1 MNQVIIIL
9 MNGLTLAALY
19 FLVASGLTL
28 IFGMMRIVNMAHGA
42 FYLLGGYI
50 GWQILS
56 WTDSWALGLLGAAL
70 VLGLVGVFTYE
81 VFLRWIEKEDLRVT
95 LVAIGLSLILA
106 DFMLNGFNGWGLGA
120 ILEFSGWGG
129 TAYTLSLPDFL
140 TGAVSIGPINYPRGR
155 VFTLVLAIVIGLVL
169 WAFITKTR
177 FGMIVRAGV
186 DDREM
191 VSATGINVR
200 VVFASVF
207 FLGSALAGLGGAVG
221 GSTFSLSPGT
231 DIEYLLYSLI
241 VVIVGGMG
249 SIAGVAIGSLLVGL
263 VSQFALGYIP
273 AWASILTFA
282 LMVAVLVVRPK
293 GIMGRDQ

>member
-1 MNQVIIIL
+1 MTQATITFL
-9 MNGLTLAALY
+9 NGLTLAALY

-28 IFGMMRIVNMAHGA
+28 IFGMMRIVNLAHGA

-50 GWQILS
+50 GWTVLS
-56 WTDSWALGLLGAAL
+56 QVGSWAIALVGAAIALGVVGLLM
-70 VLGLVGVFTYE
+70 YE
-81 VFLRWIEKEDLRVT
+81 VLLRRIEKEDMRVA
-95 LVAIGLSLILA
+95 LVTIGVSLILA
-106 DFMLNGFNGWGLGA
+106 DLMLMFY
-120 ILEFSGWGG
+120 GG
-129 TAYTLSLPDFL
+129 TAYTLRLPDFL
-140 TGAVSIGPINYPRGR
+140 RGAFDLGIVSYPRGR
-155 VFTLVLAIVIGLVL
+155 LFTLVLAIAVGLAL
-169 WAFITKTR
+169 WALISKTR
-177 FGMIVRAGV
+177 FGMIIRAGV

-221 GSTFSLSPGT
+221 GSTFSLSPTT
-231 DIEYLLYSLI
+231 DIEYLLYSLV

-249 SIAGVAIGSLLVGL
+249 SIAGVAIGALLVGM

-282 LMVAVLVVRPK
+282 LMIIVLAIRPQ
-293 GIMGRDQ
+293 GILGRAE